1 GVFNFDASFHGS
13 TGSLDLNAP
22 IVGAAGTPTGDG
34 YWLFAADGGVFAFG
48 DAGFFGSMGG
58 QPLNQPIVDGVGTPD
73 GEGYWLV
80 ASDGGIFAFGT
91 AGFFG
96 SMGGQPLN
104 RPMVDMA
111 PAPDGEGYW
120 LFAADG
126 GVFAFGTAGF
136 LGSGAEINT
145 TFQGFA
151 ITPAGDGYWA
161 VTPEGALQNFGNAGR
176 FGAPI
181 SGPPG
186 RDVAPSLE
194 RVASFTQP
202 IALRPN
208 PLDAD
213 GGGLLVAERTGTIRA
228 WWPDDDRRELVV
240 DLTALTSASGER
252 GLLSFD
258 IADDASRLWVSY
270 TDNGNDLVIAE
281 YPLTSSGGDEPHPVG
296 GARRQL
302 LEIDQP
308 FGNHNGGDL
317 HVGPDG
323 YLWISSG
330 DGGSGNDPQNNAQ
343 NRLNLLGGIIRIDPT
358 PGPGGAA
365 YTIPADNPFVGDSS
379 ALDELWA
386 YGLRNPWRIAF
397 DAATG
402 DLWMG
407 DVGQSRREEINVEPA
422 GSDGGVDYG
431 WRNLEGTLPNIG
443 SPSPSA
449 VGPVHEYAHTGG
461 RCSVT
466 GGVVYRGSE
475 LSGLEGRYLFGDFC
489 TGEVWSLRL
498 TGSGAD
504 VERLAGVTVP
514 QLAAFGEGADGEV
527 WLLSLGGGVFR
538 LEPTT

>member
-1 GVFNFDASFHGS
+1 MHRADRRPLRLAMALLAIALGTALLAATPASSQEDSSPARGDSTLGMVIETVVPSPSGQGYRIIGTDGRVVAYGDATFEGSVGDLALNQPIVDAFADGDDGGYVLVAEDGGVFNFDASFHGS

-252 GLLSFD
+252 GLLS
-258 IADDASRLWVSY
+258 
-270 TDNGNDLVIAE
+270 
-281 YPLTSSGGDEPHPVG
+281 
-296 GARRQL
+296 
-302 LEIDQP
+302 
-308 FGNHNGGDL
+308 
-317 HVGPDG
+317 
-323 YLWISSG
+323 
-330 DGGSGNDPQNNAQ
+330 
-343 NRLNLLGGIIRIDPT
+343 
-358 PGPGGAA
+358 
-365 YTIPADNPFVGDSS
+365 
-379 ALDELWA
+379 
-386 YGLRNPWRIAF
+386 
-397 DAATG
+397 
-402 DLWMG
+402 
-407 DVGQSRREEINVEPA
+407 
-422 GSDGGVDYG
+422 
-431 WRNLEGTLPNIG
+431 
-443 SPSPSA
+443 
-449 VGPVHEYAHTGG
+449 
-461 RCSVT
+461 
-466 GGVVYRGSE
+466 
-475 LSGLEGRYLFGDFC
+475 
-489 TGEVWSLRL
+489 
-498 TGSGAD
+498 
-504 VERLAGVTVP
+504 
-514 QLAAFGEGADGEV
+514 
-527 WLLSLGGGVFR
+527 
-538 LEPTT
+538 